1 MRAAAFALVSLALGI
16 ACSGKPL
23 DPGSVGSTAVPGR
36 SPAPTPSTTPASTPT
51 TTSALI
57 VHEWGTFTSVN
68 GSDGTL
74 LEGLHHEEEALPAFV
89 HGRGGSATGTP
100 AEQTRFKSMEAQPS
114 GVTQKLETP
123 VIYFYG
129 DAARAHVRVDF
140 PRGILSEWFPD
151 ASTFGPAISLQPS
164 AVAPTPASGF
174 MEWQVDLVPGMTD
187 ADLPAAPPENI
198 WIPSRRVASIPVRVA
213 ATGEN
218 EQFIFYRGLGAFE
231 LPLSVEVGAGD
242 VISVHNRSTQASPA
256 VFLLRV
262 HDGGG
267 AIVPLGSL
275 AGGASMT
282 GVPLPQGGK
291 EHDLDVYVTTARARI
306 AEQLEAS
313 GLYADEAQAMVD
325 TWSKSYFQSFGV
337 RLLYIVPREWTNNLL
352 PMTVEPAPAELVRT
366 LVGRVEVL
374 TPSEEVALVAR
385 VADAASRGLP
395 AADVATQL
403 GRLAEP
409 KLRRALALT
418 TDANVRAWCDS
429 AVKVAAQMP

>member
-1 MRAAAFALVSLALGI
+1 MRALAFVFGSLALGV

-23 DPGSVGSTAVPGR
+23 DRGTGAGSTAISGHPPV
-36 SPAPTPSTTPASTPT
+36 PTPTV
-51 TTSALI
+51 TSGLV

-68 GSDGTL
+68 GSDGAL
-74 LEGLHHEEEALPAFV
+74 LEGLHHEEEALPTFV

-129 DAARAHVRVDF
+129 DAARARVRVDF

-151 ASTFGPAISLQPS
+151 TSGFGPAISTLLP
-164 AVAPTPASGF
+164 AVAPPLTNGF
-174 MEWQVDLVPGMTD
+174 MEWQVDLVPGMTA
-187 ADLPAAPPENI
+187 ADFPAAPPENI
-198 WIPSRRVASIPVRVA
+198 WIPSRRVASVPVRVA

-218 EQFIFYRGLGAFE
+218 EQFIFYRGLGAFD

-242 VISVHNRSTQASPA
+242 AISVHNRSAQASPA

-262 HDGGG
+262 HDAGG
-267 AIVPLGSL
+267 AIVPLGPL
-275 AGGASMT
+275 AGGASLMR
-282 GVPLPQGGK
+282 VPLPQGGK
-291 EHDLDVYVTTARARI
+291 EHDLDVYVQTARSRI
-306 AEQLEAS
+306 AEQLVAS

-337 RLLYIVPREWTNNLL
+337 RLLYIVPREWTDNLL
-352 PMTVEPAPAELVRT
+352 PLAVEPAPAELVRT

-374 TPSEEVALVAR
+374 TSSEERALVAR
-385 VADAASRGLP
+385 VTDAASRALP
-395 AADVATQL
+395 AQDVATEL

-409 KLRRALALT
+409 KLRRAMQLT
-418 TDANVRAWCDS
+418 SDTTVRSWCET
-429 AVKVAAQMP
+429 AVGVAAKMP

>member
-1 MRAAAFALVSLALGI
+1 MRALAFVFGSLALGI

-23 DPGSVGSTAVPGR
+23 EPGTGAGSTVVSGR
-36 SPAPTPSTTPASTPT
+36 PPAPTPTV
-51 TTSALI
+51 TSGLV

-68 GSDGTL
+68 GSDGAL

-100 AEQTRFKSMEAQPS
+100 AEQTRFKSMEAQPA

-129 DAARAHVRVDF
+129 DAGRARVRVDF

-151 ASTFGPAISLQPS
+151 ASAFGPAISMLLP
-164 AVAPTPASGF
+164 AVAPPLASGF
-174 MEWQVDLVPGMTD
+174 MEWQVDLVPGMAD
-187 ADLPAAPPENI
+187 ADFPAAPPDNI
-198 WIPSRRVASIPVRVA
+198 WIPSRRVASVPVRVA

-218 EQFIFYRGLGAFE
+218 ERFIFYRGLGAFE
-231 LPLSVEVGAGD
+231 LPLAVEVGASD
-242 VISVHNRSTQASPA
+242 QISIHNRSTQASPA

-267 AIVPLGSL
+267 AIVPLGPL
-275 AGGASMT
+275 AGGASLMR
-282 GVPLPQGGK
+282 VPLPQGGK
-291 EHDLDVYVTTARARI
+291 EHDLDVYVATARARI
-306 AEQLEAS
+306 AQELEAS

-337 RLLYIVPREWTNNLL
+337 RLLYIVPREWTDSLL
-352 PMTVEPAPAELVRT
+352 PLAVEPAPAELVRT
-366 LVGRVEVL
+366 LVGRIEVL
-374 TPSEEVALVAR
+374 TPSEERALVTR
-385 VADAASRGLP
+385 VTDAASRALP
-395 AADVATQL
+395 AQDVATQL

-409 KLRRALALT
+409 KLRRAMALT
-418 TDANVRAWCDS
+418 TDVSVRAWCDT
-429 AVKVAAQMP
+429 AIKTAAQMP

>member
-1 MRAAAFALVSLALGI
+1 
-16 ACSGKPL
+16 
-23 DPGSVGSTAVPGR
+23 
-36 SPAPTPSTTPASTPT
+36 
-51 TTSALI
+51 
-57 VHEWGTFTSVN
+57 
-68 GSDGTL
+68 
-74 LEGLHHEEEALPAFV
+74 LHHEEEALPTFV

-129 DAARAHVRVDF
+129 DAARARVRVDF

-151 ASTFGPAISLQPS
+151 ASAFGPAISLQQP
-164 AVAPTPASGF
+164 AVAPPPASGF
-174 MEWQVDLVPGMTD
+174 MEWQVDLVPGMIA
-187 ADLPAAPPENI
+187 ADFPAAPPENI
-198 WIPSRRVASIPVRVA
+198 WIPSRRVASVPVRVA

-242 VISVHNRSTQASPA
+242 AISVHNRSTQASPA

-262 HDGGG
+262 HEGGG

-275 AGGASMT
+275 AGGASLMR
-282 GVPLPQGGK
+282 VPLPQGGK
-291 EHDLDVYVTTARARI
+291 EHDLDVYVATARARI

-337 RLLYIVPREWTNNLL
+337 RLLYIVPREWTDSLL
-352 PMTVEPAPAELVRT
+352 PLTVEPAPAELVRT
-366 LVGRVEVL
+366 LVGRVEML

-385 VADAASRGLP
+385 VTDAASRGLP

-409 KLRRALALT
+409 KLRRAMALT
-418 TDANVRAWCDS
+418 TEASVRTWCDS
-429 AVKVAAQMP
+429 AIKLAAQMP